1 MQDTNAGTDRF
12 EAYLKANPFSGEPAN
27 LYEAMN
33 YIMLLGG
40 KRMRPKLL
48 LLAYEAVK
56 GGLDEKA
63 MKLAL
68 AIETFH
74 NFTLL
79 HDDIMDHAPLRRG
92 KPSVHKVWND
102 ETAILA
108 GDNLLIQAY
117 RLVIESG
124 AGNEIVM
131 REFTMMASQVCDG
144 QQMDMNLPSTGYVTE
159 QQYLEMIR
167 LKTAVLPACA
177 LKMGALAAGAST
189 DVADLYYKFGIS
201 LGLAFQLQD
210 DYLDSFGSGD
220 ETGKQ
225 EGGDIIEN
233 KKTILYIHAMQYLP
247 QDKLVELAGFFGS
260 GINDERIKVAR
271 VRELFT
277 EAGSDKYLL
286 EMKEAYEHKAL
297 EFLEKACTDETRRK
311 SFLVLFEMLKT
322 RRY

>member
-1 MQDTNAGTDRF
+1 MQDTSADIDKF
-12 EAYLKANPFSGEPAN
+12 EAYLKAHPFKGEPAN

-33 YIMLLGG
+33 YIMSLGG

-56 GGLDEKA
+56 GQTDETA

-117 RLVIESG
+117 RLLVESG
-124 AGNEIVM
+124 AGIEPVM
-131 REFTMMASQVCDG
+131 REFTTMASQVCDG
-144 QQMDMNLPSTGYVTE
+144 QQMDMNLPVSGEVTE
-159 QQYLEMIR
+159 AQYMEMIR

-177 LKMGALAAGAST
+177 LKIGGLAAGAGT
-189 DVADLYYKFGIS
+189 ETADSYYQFGIN

-233 KKTILYIHAMQYLP
+233 KKTILYIHAIQHLP
-247 QDKLVELAGFFGS
+247 QDKRAELAGFFNS
-260 GINDERIKVAR
+260 KINDERIKVAR

-277 EAGSDKYLL
+277 EAGSDQYLL
-286 EMKEAYEHKAL
+286 ALKEEYEQKAL
-297 EFLEKACTDETRRK
+297 QHLELCTNENKRKPFLA
-311 SFLVLFEMLKT
+311 LFEILKT
-322 RRY
+322 RRS

>member
-1 MQDTNAGTDRF
+1 M
-12 EAYLKANPFSGEPAN
+12 GEPGN

-33 YIMLLGG
+33 YIMAIGG

-48 LLAYEAVK
+48 LLAYQAVRGNTDEA
-56 GGLDEKA
+56 A

-117 RLVIESG
+117 RL
-124 AGNEIVM
+124 IVELGVANGVLM
-131 REFTMMASQVCDG
+131 REFTTMASQVCDG
-144 QQMDMNLPSTGYVTE
+144 QQMDMNLSATGEVTE

-177 LKMGALAAGAST
+177 LKMGAVAADAPAEI
-189 DVADLYYKFGIS
+189 ADLFYEFGIN
-201 LGLAFQLQD
+201 LGMAFQLQD

-233 KKTILYIHAMQYLP
+233 KKTILYIHAMQHLP
-247 QDKLVELAGFFGS
+247 LDKRVELAGFFGS
-260 GINDERIKVAR
+260 GIKDERIKVAR
-271 VRELFT
+271 VRELFA

-286 EMKEAYEHKAL
+286 GMKEAYEQKAL
-297 EFLEKACTDETRRK
+297 EYLVKACDDEARRK
-311 SFLVLFEMLKT
+311 PFLALFEMLRT
-322 RRY
+322 RKH